1 MPSYPQYVNAQLV
14 GFANYTAQTKA
25 YTASSGDFVIMTGTA
40 GVIVTLP
47 PAATGG
53 PVGIKQ
59 MVVGTTTGSI
69 TVIAATTD
77 GTSTHIDNIAGTTG
91 ITVTTQ
97 YTTVTLASDGTNWWR
112 VSGGN
117 ATA

>member
-1 MPSYPQYVNAQLV
+1 MGFPAYYGSTLV
-14 GFANYTAQTKA
+14 EYGTIVKKTAA
-25 YTASSGDFVIMTGTA
+25 YTAVPGDFVVMTGTA

-53 PVGIKQ
+53 PVIVKQ

-69 TVIAATTD
+69 TVIANTAD
-77 GTSTHIDNIAGTTG
+77 GTATHIDNIAGTTG
-91 ITVTTQ
+91 ITITTQ
-97 YTTVTLASDGTNWWR
+97 YTAVQFESDGVNWWR
-112 VSGGN
+112 APGN

>member
-1 MPSYPQYVNAQLV
+1 MPSFPQYQNAALV
-14 GFANYTAQTKA
+14 GFANFTAQTKA
-25 YTASSGDFVIMTGTA
+25 YTAAPGDFVIMTGTA

-47 PAATGG
+47 PAAQGG
-53 PVGIKQ
+53 PVAVKQ

-77 GTSTHIDNIAGTTG
+77 GTATHIDNIAGTTG
-91 ITVTTQ
+91 VTITTQ
-97 YTTVTLASDGTNWWR
+97 YTTQTYSSDGVNWWR

-117 ATA
+117 ATV